1 MNEDFKVPAK
11 FEQLVRSY
19 KSEYGID
26 NTLTEQERA
35 DLLRLLRKA
44 LAPSVEYVLA
54 TNKEEIKAAKI
65 MANYSDENLKN
76 DGFKDTLCS
85 TFLELS
91 LNFGF
96 LYGNYV
102 VDHKKEM
109 NFRELENKFFEE
121 YQMPP
126 DFFSKSLLLVHFHSL
141 LIEDPVELIFNYLL
155 IFRSTSEASVP
166 AILQVY
172 QTLIS
177 NRETSENITPVQDV
191 LK

>member
-54 TNKEEIKAAKI
+54 TNKEEIKSAKI
-65 MANYSDENLKN
+65 MANYSNENLIN

-109 NFRELENKFFEE
+109 NLRELENKFFEE
-121 YQMPP
+121 YQIPP

-141 LIEDPVELIFNYLL
+141 LIEDPVALIFNYLL

-166 AILQVY
+166 AILQAY

-177 NRETSENITPVQDV
+177 NHETTENIS
-191 LK
+191 

>member
-1 MNEDFKVPAK
+1 MNEHFKVPAE

-44 LAPSVEYVLA
+44 LAPSMEYVLA
-54 TNKEEIKAAKI
+54 TTKEEIETAKI

-91 LNFGF
+91 QNFGF
-96 LYGNYV
+96 LYGKYA
-102 VDHKKEM
+102 VDHEKEM
-109 NFRELENKFFEE
+109 NLRELENKFFEE

-141 LIEDPVELIFNYLL
+141 LIEDPVALIMNYLL
-155 IFRSTSEASVP
+155 IFRSTSEASIP
-166 AILQVY
+166 SIIKAY
-172 QTLIS
+172 HTLIT
-177 NRETSENITPVQDV
+177 NYETTENIS
-191 LK
+191 

>member
-1 MNEDFKVPAK
+1 MNEHFKVPVE

-19 KSEYGID
+19 KSEYGIN
-26 NTLTEQERA
+26 NTLTEQERT

-44 LAPSVEYVLA
+44 LAPSIEYVLA
-54 TNKEEIKAAKI
+54 TNNEEINTAKI

-76 DGFKDTLCS
+76 DGFKDKLCS

-91 LNFGF
+91 QNFGF

-102 VDHKKEM
+102 VDHKNEL
-109 NFRELENKFFEE
+109 NSPELENKFYEE

-126 DFFSKSLLLVHFHSL
+126 HFFSKSLLLVHFHSL
-141 LIEDPVELIFNYLL
+141 LIEDPVALIMNYLL

-166 AILQVY
+166 SILKAY
-172 QTLIS
+172 HTLIS
-177 NRETSENITPVQDV
+177 NHEAPE
-191 LK
+191 